1 MEPLAGQVRAVE
13 DQVEIMQLVAQSPVV
28 RQRPRR
34 GHRRAVDEDGSF
46 DAVPVWE
53 MRGRD
58 DIISMVHGP
67 GHQRLIHNGCGHVLT
82 VPHIVVDGDQ
92 ATGRSYALNIRWDPE
107 ADRFWVARVSANT
120 WTWVRTPAG
129 WRIADRV
136 NAPLDGTPEHREML
150 APPDR
155 KTAINQYYDI
165 TETTEDTPT
174 APAAERDS
182 SLGSRTGRQLMS
194 SLLNEDE
201 RALRDAVR
209 SFLDRK
215 VAPLVA
221 EHERART
228 FPWELLPQL
237 YDFGYV
243 RGGVPE
249 AAGGEAL
256 PMIMQ
261 AILMEEAGRCWGSL
275 RTTLNV
281 QGMVARVLAAT
292 ADDGQSE
299 RFLQPLLA
307 GRRFGWFGL
316 TEPDA
321 GSDAGALR
329 TTARRTG
336 DGLVVNGSKLYIT
349 NALGCDF
356 GILFVRLTDEDG
368 TDHGVT
374 ALLIDA
380 AESTFGVHDI
390 PHMPLRSTTSCE
402 LTFDDTFV
410 PARNVLGGPGGGWWP
425 G

>member
-1 MEPLAGQVRAVE
+1 
-13 DQVEIMQLVAQSPVV
+13 
-28 RQRPRR
+28 
-34 GHRRAVDEDGSF
+34 
-46 DAVPVWE
+46 
-53 MRGRD
+53 
-58 DIISMVHGP
+58 
-67 GHQRLIHNGCGHVLT
+67 
-82 VPHIVVDGDQ
+82 
-92 ATGRSYALNIRWDPE
+92 
-107 ADRFWVARVSANT
+107 
-120 WTWVRTPAG
+120 
-129 WRIADRV
+129 
-136 NAPLDGTPEHREML
+136 
-150 APPDR
+150 
-155 KTAINQYYDI
+155 
-165 TETTEDTPT
+165 
-174 APAAERDS
+174 
-182 SLGSRTGRQLMS
+182 MS

-249 AAGGEAL
+249 AAGGDAL

-275 RTTLNV
+275 RTTVNV
-281 QGMVARVLAAT
+281 QGMVARVLAAA

-329 TTARRTG
+329 TTARRTR

-356 GILFVRLTDEDG
+356 GILFARLTDSG
-368 TDHGVT
+368 GADHGVT

-410 PARNVLGGPGGGWWP
+410 PARNVLGRPGGGLSLGMAAVNAGRLNMAMGAVGRSQACLEESIKFCRQREQFGQAIAGFQLVQQMVVEIATLTETSRLLGYHAARTIDAGEP
-425 G
+425 GRYECSMAKYYCGESAGRAATRALQLHGGAGLMEESPGERYFRDAREATIPEGTSQIQILHLGKALLGHSALR